1 LDIAQILRD
10 TPTFDHFSEADLGA
24 LVAALTSLR
33 TPAGAEVVHQNE
45 QSHDAYFILKGKVR
59 IERDTTYGRY
69 PLAVLEAGDLFGE
82 ASFIDQQGR
91 SGDALTVVESDL
103 LVFSPRTLAPVL
115 EANPNLQLALYWA
128 FWKSLSGKL
137 RRANQHLVRFF
148 SEAGGAPQ
156 QARTLDKSAT
166 GSFQVDLAAKRQLFE
181 EQTLTPMEINFL
193 STLSKAKRLEPGEII
208 FREGEPGDR
217 MYVVLE
223 GRVMISKHI
232 PGAGEE
238 ALAFVERGD
247 YFGEM
252 ALIDKEPRSADAK
265 AHEGGAVVL
274 TIPREVV
281 EGILDI
287 RKVSS
292 LRLLRILCS
301 LVSKRLRELD
311 EKIIG
316 WFMLSGG
323 RASGF
328 DPQALDEQLPPLS

>member
-1 LDIAQILRD
+1 MDLFEALRA
-10 TPTFDHFSEADLGA
+10 TPTFAHFSDTDL
-24 LVAALTSLR
+24 AALAGSVRPLQV
-33 TPAGAEVVHQNE
+33 PAGAEIVHQNE
-45 QSHDAYFILKGKVR
+45 QTHDAYLILRGRVR

-69 PLAVLEAGDLFGE
+69 PLAVLEPGDLFGE
-82 ASFIDQQGR
+82 ASFIDQLGR
-91 SGDALTVVESDL
+91 SGDALASHQTDLVVLSA
-103 LVFSPRTLAPVL
+103 SALAPVL
-115 EANPNLQLALYWA
+115 ESNQNLSLALHWA
-128 FWKSLSGKL
+128 FWKSLSAKL

-148 SEAGGAPQ
+148 SSGSPPAPATQ
-156 QARTLDKSAT
+156 PHDRSAT
-166 GSFQVDLAAKRQLFE
+166 GSFQIDLAAKRQLFE

-193 STLSKAKRLEPGEII
+193 STLSKAKRLEPGEIV

-252 ALIDKEPRSADAK
+252 ALIDNEPRSADAT

-274 TIPREVV
+274 SIPREVV

-301 LVSKRLRELD
+301 LVAKRLREID
-311 EKIIG
+311 EKIVG

-328 DPQALDEQLPPLS
+328 DPAPDDGRPSPLS